1 MHICIASWRAISTG
15 RPEVSGYDFLAGIR
29 VVELAQLG
37 PSSLGG
43 YLADMGAEV
52 VKIEGHDG
60 EPLRH
65 SSSPAVG
72 APDGPSFLHLRWNR
86 GKKSIGLDLK
96 TDDGRTLFRR
106 LAAQADVVIE
116 GMRAGVLQRLGLGYD
131 ALRADNPRLVF
142 CSLSG
147 LGLTGP
153 YHSLGSHGPSFD
165 AFGALSSL
173 NPYALEA
180 REREGR
186 NPVGMHAMGLYAALG
201 VLSAVVRAQR
211 SGIGAQIEVSGA
223 EAAAHWLP
231 EGVNVELNPDL
242 LHERPGFA
250 NGAGK
255 MAGWS
260 RLCAYQT
267 QDGSKV
273 FFQGLSPKFWKRF
286 CTAIGREDLL
296 ARNEGDTAATDD
308 AIHRELTAIF
318 ATRPR
323 AAWMQLFT
331 EHDVPG
337 GPANTR
343 AELARDPHF
352 VARGN
357 VYETEHPGI
366 GTVRLTGTP
375 VKTSGQT
382 FAPAAAPAQFQHSD
396 EVLRDWLGLDAQAA
410 QPYRDSGALLG

>member
-1 MHICIASWRAISTG
+1 MAA
-15 RPEVSGYDFLAGIR
+15 YNFLAGIR
-29 VVELAQLG
+29 ALEVAQLG

-52 VKIEGHDG
+52 VKVEGRDG
-60 EPLRH
+60 DPVRY

-72 APDGPSFLHLRWNR
+72 SADGPSFLHLRWNR
-86 GKKSIGLDLK
+86 GKKSLGLDLK
-96 TDDGRTLFRR
+96 SEEGRVLFRR

-116 GMRAGVLQRLGLGYD
+116 GMRAGVLERLGLGYE
-131 ALRADNPRLVF
+131 ALRRDNPRLVY

-147 LGLTGP
+147 LGLDGP
-153 YHSLGSHGPSFD
+153 YHTLGSHGPSFD

-173 NPYALEA
+173 NPYALEP
-180 REREGR
+180 EDREGR
-186 NPVGMHAMGLYAALG
+186 HPIGMHAMGLYAALG
-201 VLSAVVRAQR
+201 VLAAVVRAQR
-211 SGIGAQIEVSGA
+211 SGVGAQIEVSGA

-231 EGVNVELNPDL
+231 EGVNLELNAGQ
-242 LHERPGFA
+242 LHARPGFA
-250 NGAGK
+250 NRAGK

-260 RLCAYQT
+260 RLCAYTT

-273 FFQGLSPKFWKRF
+273 FFQGLSPKFWQRF

-296 ARNEGDTAATDD
+296 TLEAADD
-308 AIHRELTAIF
+308 AALDERLHAELTAIF

-323 AAWMQLFT
+323 EAWMQLFI

-352 VARGN
+352 LARHN
-357 VYETEHPGI
+357 VYEVEQPGI
-366 GTVRLTGTP
+366 GTLRLTGTP
-375 VKTSGQT
+375 VKTPDQA
-382 FAPAAAPAQFQHSD
+382 FAPAPAPSQGEHSA
-396 EVLRDWLGLDAQAA
+396 EVLREWLKLDQ
-410 QPYRDSGALLG
+410 DALRTLRERGTLLD

>member
-1 MHICIASWRAISTG
+1 MAA
-15 RPEVSGYDFLAGIR
+15 YDFLAGIR
-29 VVELAQLG
+29 VLEVAQLG

-52 VKIEGHDG
+52 VKVEGHDG
-60 EPLRH
+60 DPLRH

-86 GKKSIGLDLK
+86 GKKSLGLDLK
-96 TDDGRTLFRR
+96 TDDGRALFRR
-106 LAAQADVVIE
+106 LAAHADIVIE
-116 GMRAGVLQRLGLGYD
+116 GMRAGVLQRLGLGYED
-131 ALRADNPRLVF
+131 LRSENPRLVF

-147 LGLTGP
+147 LGLDGP
-153 YHSLGSHGPSFD
+153 YHTLGSHGPSFD

-173 NPYALEA
+173 NPYALDA
-180 REREGR
+180 HERDGR
-186 NPVGMHAMGLYAALG
+186 NPIGMHAMGLYAALG
-201 VLSAVVRAQR
+201 VLAAVVRAQR
-211 SGIGAQIEVSGA
+211 SGVGAQIEVSGA
-223 EAAAHWLP
+223 ESAAHWLP
-231 EGVNVELNPDL
+231 EGVNVELNPGL

-250 NGAGK
+250 NGTGK

-260 RLCAYQT
+260 RLCAYTT
-267 QDGSKV
+267 QDGGKV

-296 ARNEGDTAATDD
+296 SLDAGDVAATDA
-308 AIHRELTAIF
+308 AIHRELTTIF

-323 AAWMQLFT
+323 ATWMQLFI

-352 VARGN
+352 LARGN
-357 VYETEHPGI
+357 LYESEHEGI

-375 VKTSGQT
+375 VRTSGQT
-382 FAPAAAPAQFQHSD
+382 FAPAAAPSQFQHSD
-396 EVLRDWLGLDAQAA
+396 EVLRDWLGLDAQAT
-410 QPYRDSGALLG
+410 QTFRDSGALLG